1 MSNKL
6 LNDLNLDYLLICCTN
21 EFLVEYPALSEN
33 ARYTLTGFS
42 GSTGDALMTKDNIYL
57 FVDGRYHTQAD
68 NEVKDG
74 VTVVKLKLGQKQDDE
89 IRKLISPN
97 KTLGVVAKKVSQARL
112 ETFKDYKIKLLDKD
126 PINDFTEPHNV
137 EFVQA
142 MPAKEYHLAS
152 PTFIT
157 NLEEV
162 SYISGKRDFSKD
174 CSSKIWAKLYADKE
188 KQILLTENTDE
199 FLKNFDGE
207 LVVDKNSI
215 NAHDYSLIKNP
226 IHKVSEIKSMKSVK
240 SKEELEAYKQAFE
253 RTDKAVFAIREFIEN
268 NDNILA
274 INQNSALAHYA
285 KNAKDVIL
293 KDGSL
298 VLIDCGAYYESGL
311 ATDITRVFVKGKPNE
326 LQRRVYT
333 TVLKAFL
340 NAFNYTKEPHTRIR
354 KAQQSF
360 ANDCSP
366 SWIIRGV
373 GGVTSDLHLTGLR
386 PTENPLSHK
395 GRGDNVPCGFEID
408 TLAHSIL
415 DNKIEGFTFGHGLG
429 HGIGINVHE
438 APPNLSQ
445 NEIAKTQIV
454 DGMTFTIEP
463 GLYNAE
469 HFGVRLENSC
479 YMECGKIHS
488 FVKMGYEGKLINFDL
503 LNEQEKEWLKDFK
516 IL

>member
-6 LNDLNLDYLLICCTN
+6 LNDLNLDYLLVCCTN

-42 GSTGDALMTKDNIYL
+42 GSTGDALITKDNIYL

-68 NEVKDG
+68 NEVKEG

-89 IRKLISPN
+89 IRKLIRPD
-97 KTLGVVAKKVSQARL
+97 KTLGVVAKKISQARL

-126 PINDFTEPHNV
+126 PINDFTESHNV

-142 MPAKEYHLAS
+142 MPAKEYHPEN
-152 PTFIT
+152 PTFVT

-188 KQILLTENTDE
+188 KQILLTDNTDE
-199 FLKNFDGE
+199 FLKNFDAE
-207 LVVDKNSI
+207 LIVDKNSI

-253 RTDKAVFAIREFIEN
+253 RTDKAVSAIREFIEN
-268 NDNILA
+268 NDNLSEYDIAKRLREEFIKFGAKSLSFNSIVA

-326 LQRRVYT
+326 LQKRVYT

-340 NAFNYTKEPHTRIR
+340 NAFNYTN
-354 KAQQSF
+354 Q
-360 ANDCSP
+360 
-366 SWIIRGV
+366 
-373 GGVTSDLHLTGLR
+373 HLTLA
-386 PTENPLSHK
+386 LSSK
-395 GRGDNVPCGFEID
+395 KREYVTGFEID
-408 TLAHSIL
+408 KLAHSIL

-463 GLYNAE
+463 GLYNPE

-488 FVKMGYEGKLINFDL
+488 FVKMGYEGKLINYDL